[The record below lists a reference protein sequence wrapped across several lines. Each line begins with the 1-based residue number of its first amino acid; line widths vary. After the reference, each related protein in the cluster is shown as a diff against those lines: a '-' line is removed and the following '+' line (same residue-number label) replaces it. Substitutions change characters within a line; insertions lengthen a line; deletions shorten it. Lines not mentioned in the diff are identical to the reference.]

1 MNVTIPQNSDL
12 LKHLSDLIQ
21 AHRPLFKQQRVF
33 ERVKALIFGEILVLG
48 RHTLTQLLMVLGLVT
63 EDWSIWYRLFSK
75 ARFPEAQASAMV
87 FYE

>member
-1 MNVTIPQNSDL
+1 MTTTIPQNSDL

-48 RHTLTQLLMVLGLVT
+48 RHTLNPSIDGLGH
-63 EDWSIWYRLFSK
+63 
-75 ARFPEAQASAMV
+75 
-87 FYE
+87 